1 LSTGAMSNNASFAI
15 RRLSQN
21 DSAAAARLFAVMA
34 EVFEEHSETLDSEY
48 VSGLLARRDFWA
60 LAASEGDEILGGLT
74 AHTLPMTR
82 CEASE
87 LFIFDLAV
95 KSEHRRKGVGRALV
109 ASLRALAA
117 EEGIDVVFVPAN
129 NEDSEALDFYR
140 AVGGA
145 PESVTIF
152 TFFGERA

>member
-1 LSTGAMSNNASFAI
+1 MEVK
-15 RRLSQN
+15 RLSLA
-21 DSAAAARLFAVMA
+21 DIGTAGRLFAVMA
-34 EVFEEHSETLDSEY
+34 DVLDDNHE
-48 VSGLLARRDFWA
+48 LLGDDYLRALLERAHFWA
-60 LAASEGDEILGGLT
+60 LAAFEGDDILGGLT
-74 AHTLPMTR
+74 AHVLPMTR

-95 KSEHRRKGVGRALV
+95 KSEHRRKGVGRTLI

-117 EEGIDVVFVPAN
+117 EEGVDVVFVPADI
-129 NEDSEALDFYR
+129 EDTEALDFYR

-152 TFFGERA
+152 TFGPVDR